1 MVDLPLFI
9 DTKEDILNVMQQLDL
24 TEDEFIKLIKEESEK
39 QEALGNSDTWS
50 TEYAFS
56 VDINTEKKGEW
67 VNAGFTSIPETSE
80 DDVIKKVY
88 NEWYYFEN
96 NQLELW
102 YQTMR
107 KIKE

>member
-67 VNAGFTSIPETSE
+67 VSAGFTSIPETSE

-88 NEWYYFEN
+88 NEWCYFEN
-96 NQLELW
+96 DQLELW